1 MASKKFFQ
9 NIVNSESKLKD
20 KALNNPIN
28 HAINPNKRVAVIL
41 LILRDSINQATP
53 GSIREIDELNAAM
66 LSKTKNKVPKNTP
79 KGMELNAMG
88 NVTKTRPGPS
98 DAAKPFAKTIG
109 NIAIP
114 ANKATPVSNAA
125 TEIAVL
131 PIF

>member
-1 MASKKFFQ
+1 MNHNTVF
-9 NIVNSESKLKD
+9 KD
-20 KALNNPIN
+20 KTAL
-28 HAINPNKRVAVIL
+28 KW
-41 LILRDSINQATP
+41 S
-53 GSIREIDELNAAM
+53 GEIDELNAAM
-66 LSKTKNKVPKNTP
+66 LNKTKNKVPKNTP